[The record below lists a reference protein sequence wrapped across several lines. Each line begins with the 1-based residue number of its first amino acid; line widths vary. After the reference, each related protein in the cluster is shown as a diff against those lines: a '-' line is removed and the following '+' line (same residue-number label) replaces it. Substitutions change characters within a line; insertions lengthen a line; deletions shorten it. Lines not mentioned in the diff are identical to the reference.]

1 LYSQAIPTIII
12 LQINKSLIRFIRIFY
27 QIYQHM
33 SKKDYILKVLDA
45 LTGYRPLARG
55 LKILV
60 DGNALDDT
68 TIDSIVDIFAKT
80 INELQDSE
88 AKTKLQ
94 KSKDILEKL
103 KTIEREQHLH
113 DQKSLDTLDEM
124 IKEI

>member
-1 LYSQAIPTIII
+1 
-12 LQINKSLIRFIRIFY
+12 
-27 QIYQHM
+27 M